1 VPPGRPPHRLSL
13 DRIAEAARSID
24 PVFLG
29 SPQLLCEPLAAA
41 VGCRL
46 TLKVE
51 TINPIRSF
59 KGRGTDYAIA
69 RLVERGEVTAIV
81 CASAGNFGQGVAY
94 ACRKRGLPV
103 TVFAAHNASP
113 LKIERMRAL
122 GADVRLA
129 GDDLEAAKAIAR
141 AYAAEHRARFLEDG
155 LEPALSEG
163 AGTIALELLARGQT
177 FDDLVIPLGDGSLL
191 NGIARWAK
199 AASPATRVLG
209 VCSRGAPAM
218 AHAWRRG
225 PGATPEPAPV
235 STIADGIAVRM
246 PIATSLDDMRAHVD
260 DVLEVDD
267 ASLIEAMR
275 LVHTHAGLVTEPAGV
290 AGLAAILARPGDF
303 AGRDVATVLCGGNL
317 TAEQFAAYDL
327 APAPRRG

>member
-1 VPPGRPPHRLSL
+1 V
-13 DRIAEAARSID
+13 
-24 PVFLG
+24 
-29 SPQLLCEPLAAA
+29 CEPLAEVA
-41 VGCRL
+41 GCRL

-51 TINPIRSF
+51 TVNPIRSF
-59 KGRGTDYAIA
+59 KGRGADYAVA
-69 RLVERGEVTAIV
+69 RLVGHGPRAPLV

-94 ACRKRGLPV
+94 ACRKRGLAV
-103 TVFAAHNASP
+103 TVFAALNASP

-141 AYAAEHRARFLEDG
+141 AHAADRGAHFLEDG
-155 LEPALSEG
+155 FDPALSEG
-163 AGTIALELLARGQT
+163 AGTIALELFALGT
-177 FDDLVIPLGDGSLL
+177 TYDDLVIPLGDGSLL

-209 VCSRGAPAM
+209 VCSSGAPAM

-225 PGATPEPAPV
+225 PGAAPEPAPV

-246 PIATSLDDMRAHVD
+246 PIATSLEDMRAHVD

-267 ASLIEAMR
+267 ASLIQAMR

-303 AGRDVATVLCGGNL
+303 AGRDVVTVLCGGNL
-317 TAEQFAAYDL
+317 TAEQLAAYDL
-327 APAPRRG
+327 ASTGRSSR